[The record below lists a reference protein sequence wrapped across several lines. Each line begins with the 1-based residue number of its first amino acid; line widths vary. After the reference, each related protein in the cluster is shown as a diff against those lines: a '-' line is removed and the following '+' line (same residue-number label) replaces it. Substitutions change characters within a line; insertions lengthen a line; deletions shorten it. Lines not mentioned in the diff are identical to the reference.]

1 MIQRKQYLDKIIAL
15 KDKKKI
21 PNDIKTKYTNIPSK
35 EMAEMRDVLLHDY
48 FGTDI
53 EVLWQTANKDISFIH
68 KEFKKII
75 KDIKK

>member
-35 EMAEMRDVLLHDY
+35 EMAGMRDVLLHDY

-53 EVLWQTANKDISFIH
+53 EVLWQTANKDIPFIH